1 MSAERDALES
11 AQAQLKDLEAHA
23 ITDEQLLLLA
33 GHQHDGAQELRIT
46 AMRGETGHLDRAAA
60 RMEEPGQH
68 LEGGGLPRAVGTEE
82 AHALARSD
90 AEGEAVDGLD
100 RLVLALDQGSQRRGE
115 AGRPRVHLVVL
126 DEVLDANHARQSLSQ
141 LGTVPLGS
149 RVELRW
155 TMSAHTEILADVALF
170 SLLDDA
176 ERAALAERLELVRF
190 TAGQQIFA
198 EGEPGASLY
207 VVLDG
212 SVDIF
217 MRTTIG
223 ERVVLESATRGDFFG
238 ELSLLDEGPRT
249 ATALATT
256 AVEALMLDREGLAA
270 FLELRPAAALDLLA
284 ATARRLR
291 ENVRLLARTTSRNT
305 NVEAAVETS
314 TVLRIVDWIS
324 AVAGSLRFFVAHL
337 VLFAAWIGLNA
348 GPLAHTRIGGF
359 DPMPFGL
366 LTMAVSLEAIA
377 LACLLLLSSN
387 RQAAHDRIR
396 NDIEYDINLK
406 AELEIAEL
414 HSKIDT
420 LNAEVLRRLELLRVD
435 SGKGR

>member
-1 MSAERDALES
+1 
-11 AQAQLKDLEAHA
+11 
-23 ITDEQLLLLA
+23 
-33 GHQHDGAQELRIT
+33 
-46 AMRGETGHLDRAAA
+46 
-60 RMEEPGQH
+60 
-68 LEGGGLPRAVGTEE
+68 
-82 AHALARSD
+82 
-90 AEGEAVDGLD
+90 
-100 RLVLALDQGSQRRGE
+100 
-115 AGRPRVHLVVL
+115 
-126 DEVLDANHARQSLSQ
+126 
-141 LGTVPLGS
+141 
-149 RVELRW
+149 
-155 TMSAHTEILADVALF
+155 MSAHTEILADVALF

-198 EGEPGASLY
+198 EGEPGDSLY